1 MEEATVQ
8 SAKPTETQIRR
19 MKRNELIKLANEH
32 EIPITQSE
40 SVRRLK
46 NLITEH
52 LYADEDE
59 EEEQEVEESGD
70 CNDVGSNHS
79 SAGSMEIAAQERREE
94 RELAAQERR
103 EKEERELA
111 AQERREE
118 RELAAQER
126 REKEERELAGKRKGR
141 A

>member
-19 MKRNELIKLANEH
+19 MKRDELIKLANQH
-32 EIPITQSE
+32 EIHITQSE

-79 SAGSMEIAAQERREE
+79 SAGSMNI
-94 RELAAQERR
+94 ELNN
-103 EKEERELA
+103 
-111 AQERREE
+111 
-118 RELAAQER
+118 
-126 REKEERELAGKRKGR
+126 
-141 A
+141 